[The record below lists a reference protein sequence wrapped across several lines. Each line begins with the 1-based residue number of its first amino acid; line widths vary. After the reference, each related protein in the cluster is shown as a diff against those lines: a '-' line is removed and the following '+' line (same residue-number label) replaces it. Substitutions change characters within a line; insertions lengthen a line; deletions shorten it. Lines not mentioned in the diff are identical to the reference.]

1 MQEPFALFQ
10 VSEFL
15 LDLCTLHKPQR
26 KFKTMLSLSLHYLPS
41 KISHFFLPWFH
52 TQFHDFPPL
61 PIEEDPWA
69 KASLHYLQN
78 ENPFFFFF
86 FSILVSRSILWF
98 FSSFHRRR
106 PLGQSLFAL
115 PPKRKSSFSSLLASR
130 SILWFLSPPHKGVGY
145 TCVSGSP
152 AWSKSEEVDELM

>member
-41 KISHFFLPWFH
+41 KNSHFFLPWFH

-86 FSILVSRSILWF
+86 FLSWF
-98 FSSFHRRR
+98 HAQFYDF
-106 PLGQSLFAL
+106 
-115 PPKRKSSFSSLLASR
+115 SLLSIGEDPWAKASLHYLP
-130 SILWFLSPPHKGVGY
+130 SENHLFLLSWLHALFCDFYPLRTKVLGIHV
-145 TCVSGSP
+145 
-152 AWSKSEEVDELM
+152 